1 MRSRSPCSR
10 RPYWCWP
17 SRTTSARLPPQPQ
30 LLKRRRVPHP
40 GQPPTPQ
47 PPRDPA
53 LSGSWGSSD
62 NNKAGTQGH
71 RLRAMDSVGASE
83 GGTPGAKD
91 PGVERWV
98 SWGTSGGADGVPSK
112 LTARS
117 QAVEDCWS
125 RGLRSAR
132 SSGLVRWSV
141 GHIRLR
147 DRWAQHRTAPGS
159 GQSELMP
166 IAPQRRSWSPTWD

>member
-83 GGTPGAKD
+83 GGTPGAMD

-98 SWGTSGGADGVPSK
+98 SWGTSGGADGVSTAQTSLISVRSDDLPHEWVK
-112 LTARS
+112 TVGAGARS
-117 QAVEDCWS
+117 QRASAASEVAC
-125 RGLRSAR
+125 RPLRTPP
-132 SSGLVRWSV
+132 GFD
-141 GHIRLR
+141 GHSI
-147 DRWAQHRTAPGS
+147 AAPAGP
-159 GQSELMP
+159 GNPPLH
-166 IAPQRRSWSPTWD
+166 ALL

>member
-1 MRSRSPCSR
+1 MH
-10 RPYWCWP
+10 
-17 SRTTSARLPPQPQ
+17 LPFQKQNPPAGFSSTIPVT
-30 LLKRRRVPHP
+30 LLTA
-40 GQPPTPQ
+40 G
-47 PPRDPA
+47 
-53 LSGSWGSSD
+53 

-132 SSGLVRWSV
+132 S
-141 GHIRLR
+141 
-147 DRWAQHRTAPGS
+147 
-159 GQSELMP
+159 
-166 IAPQRRSWSPTWD
+166 